1 MFNWNQSLGRI
12 DKTNNQPSHDARF
25 RHTEN
30 VFGNVHTHDDVV
42 DDVHLSLSLSLVH
55 TNILRSVYALERQVK
70 CRNVFARE
78 RERGT
83 VRV

>member
-42 DDVHLSLSLSLVH
+42 DDVHLSLSLSR
-55 TNILRSVYALERQVK
+55 TYKYTTLRLCVRAASQV
-70 CRNVFARE
+70 
-78 RERGT
+78 
-83 VRV
+83 

>member
-1 MFNWNQSLGRI
+1 MIVVTYIRWFVSNASMFNWNQSLGRI

-42 DDVHLSLSLSLVH
+42 DDVHLSLSLSLSY
-55 TNILRSVYALERQVK
+55 IQIYYAPFMR
-70 CRNVFARE
+70 
-78 RERGT
+78 
-83 VRV
+83 

>member
-1 MFNWNQSLGRI
+1 MIVVTYIRWFVSNASMFNWNQSLGRI

-42 DDVHLSLSLSLVH
+42 DDVHLSLSLSYIH
-55 TNILRSVYALERQVK
+55 IYYAPFMR
-70 CRNVFARE
+70 
-78 RERGT
+78 
-83 VRV
+83 